1 MATERSSLRPVQGA
15 HGAVQVRAALP
26 AKRPRIAPLWLV
38 LLMAGVVVL
47 TLYAAWPGGG
57 LRARVATSP
66 TSALSVAYLEAW
78 LRVQPDNEEFLQLL
92 GTQYREVGRLD
103 DALRVA
109 QRMAR
114 SQSPDMRRAALLLRL
129 GIDEQK
135 AFAYPEGSREREEAL
150 EQVREELHAAAA
162 MQWDTDDLQHLASR
176 AAATG
181 TPALARDLYARLSQ
195 QDAAGRRQWDE
206 ALVRYAVETGAYREA
221 ADAYFRLQDSA
232 TTLDARRS
240 AFLSGIRTLQ
250 AGNLLADALEAAQQH
265 AGALENDKATL
276 IVLLNLARAAQRP
289 DLVDRYAKALAKYAA
304 ARPLPLPEDTQRA
317 ARFAYMDGP
326 VVVAN
331 ARGMREPAGLYVAAW
346 REGFGARI
354 VRVAA
359 SAPAPQASA
368 AAPASAASAN
378 TAATAA
384 ATTAAT
390 AAAKPAASSAPGSTD
405 DVASLVFTSFVESR
419 DLDNA
424 QKIAEQQVA
433 RHPDSA
439 LWLKRLAQVAEWN
452 HAPALA
458 LKTWLAYAR
467 TSNDAEAWQTVQRMA
482 PMLNDDEAYL
492 AAMIHASAAAPAD
505 MKLVDA
511 VTSTYERLGRPED
524 ALAFLRAHPR
534 DGAGDAVD
542 ERIATLAERAGHD
555 DQALAVY
562 RQLLA
567 RHPGNTLYAVRA
579 ASLLFRRSDFAGA
592 YATLQKSH
600 DAAKDDDVLYWRNY
614 AQVARLLQKD
624 SGANDA
630 YRHLLA
636 GGKESPDDLAAMTY
650 FYSAWPLDAGRT
662 AELQY
667 RRDGTVR
674 ALQLALFNYTSA
686 RAWDR
691 AAALLAS
698 LTPKQREQAEASVE
712 FLTTRA
718 EYERQIDHVAD
729 ALRDLE
735 RAVTLP
741 GATDDARAALLWTL
755 VDDGNDTALKSA
767 RWQWCENAQQL
778 PALWGPCAAALMRM
792 DRPVAALRLLR
803 LQSATM
809 QRDPLWLL
817 TYADAE
823 EQAGRP
829 DLARSIRRHV
839 WRRLQRENPAALAA
853 TGQVAKTGLLQDEDM
868 REQLSGRRVTLAQT
882 FERADVSLALLND
895 LIASDAGRAGSDKGS
910 NGQPQPEQRTLL
922 GNTPGLLPLHPA
934 NTGGKAAAQPVDP
947 QRLKSAVAKDVAL
960 AWALSQEANPL
971 AKRWLAQQYANRLAQ
986 PADARLT
993 LALADGDTAT
1003 MERLLDEE
1011 GGKLPVT
1018 SRIDASIA
1026 VDRPTDAEQL
1036 AFNALEG
1043 APDNTDYQTRLTDT
1057 ALAWPQSI
1065 DADISNH
1072 IEHPLDYTELALSAS
1087 RKLTGRYL
1095 VGVTSVQRFQHSA
1108 DETQLVNV
1116 PAQDRSIGFYVER
1129 RTNDTSVTLTGG
1141 RREGLDSFYTAN
1153 VEAEVGRNSP
1163 VTFTVRAGRNQTA
1176 TESQA
1181 LLVGGMKDNVAG
1193 TLLWNVTPRWYVSGN
1208 VEADRFYSQ
1217 ARNYLGS
1224 GVLTTGEIGYRIRTT
1239 YPDYTLRVV
1248 GTRGSYGASGAAD
1261 ALISRLLPA
1270 TAGPATAAT
1279 FVPQTYAQYGF
1290 FASVGGALRE
1300 QYTHAWRPF
1309 AEVGIVH
1316 DSLQGWGPQLSAG
1329 VAGSVFGGDHAAV
1342 YVEYQRVSQLGTS
1355 VRVIGGRYSWFY

>member
-1 MATERSSLRPVQGA
+1 MQA
-15 HGAVQVRAALP
+15 RAALP

-38 LLMAGVVVL
+38 LLLAGMVVL
-47 TLYAAWPGGG
+47 TFCATWPGGG
-57 LRARVATSP
+57 LRERVATAP
-66 TSALSVAYLEAW
+66 TSELSVAYLEAW
-78 LRVQPDNEEFLQLL
+78 LRVQPGNEEFLQLL

-114 SQSPDMRRAALLLRL
+114 SQSPDMRRSALLLRL

-135 AFAYPEGSREREEAL
+135 AFAYPDGSRKREEAL
-150 EQVREELHAAAA
+150 EQVRDELHADAA

-195 QDAAGRRQWDE
+195 QDPAGRREWDG
-206 ALVRYAVETGAYREA
+206 ALAHYAVETGSYREA

-250 AGNLLADALEAAQQH
+250 SGNLLADALDAAERH
-265 AGALENDKATL
+265 AGPLENDEATL

-304 ARPLPLPEDTQRA
+304 VPLPTPDDSKHA

-326 VVVAN
+326 VASP
-331 ARGMREPAGLYVAAW
+331 RGGMHEPAGLYAAALL
-346 REGFGARI
+346 EGLGARI

-359 SAPAPQASA
+359 STGASA
-368 AAPASAASAN
+368 AASKRTPAVTSQASAGASSSAV
-378 TAATAA
+378 AA
-384 ATTAAT
+384 APEPAAS
-390 AAAKPAASSAPGSTD
+390 AAKPAASTQASSSA
-405 DVASLVFTSFVESR
+405 DVASLVFTAFVESR

-424 QKIAEQQVA
+424 QKVAEQQVA
-433 RHPDSA
+433 RHPDSG

-452 HAPALA
+452 HTPALA

-467 TSNDAEAWQTVQRMA
+467 TANDTDAWQTVQRMA

-492 AAMIHASAAAPAD
+492 DAMIHASAAAPAA

-524 ALAFLRAHPR
+524 GLAFLHAHLR
-534 DGAGDAVD
+534 DGAGDAID

-555 DQALAVY
+555 DQALTVY

-567 RHPGNTLYAVRA
+567 RHPGNTLYAVRV

-592 YATLQKSH
+592 YATLQKAH
-600 DAAKDDDVLYWRNY
+600 DAARDDDVLYWRNY

-636 GGKESPDDLAAMTY
+636 GGKESPGDLAAMTY

-698 LTPKQREQAEASVE
+698 LTPKEREQAEASVE

-718 EYERQIDHVAD
+718 EYERQTDHVAD

-735 RAVTLP
+735 RAVALP
-741 GATDDARAALLWTL
+741 AATDDARAALLWTL
-755 VDDGNDTALKSA
+755 VDDGDDTALERA
-767 RWQWCENAQQL
+767 RWQWCETSQQR
-778 PALWGPCAAALMRM
+778 PTLWGPCATAELRM

-803 LQSATM
+803 LQSATI

-823 EQAGRP
+823 EQAGRA
-829 DLARSIRRHV
+829 DLARSIRRYV
-839 WRRLQRENPAALAA
+839 WRRLQRENPAALVAI
-853 TGQVAKTGLLQDEDM
+853 GQVAKTGLLQDEDM
-868 REQLSGRRVTLAQT
+868 REQLGGRRVSLAQT
-882 FERADVSLALLND
+882 FERSDVSLALLDD
-895 LIASDAGRAGSDKGS
+895 LIASDAGRAGEGKDSQGNEQGKDR
-910 NGQPQPEQRTLL
+910 PEQRTLL
-922 GNTPGLLPLHPA
+922 GSAPGLLPLHVAKPPA
-934 NTGGKAAAQPVDP
+934 AAAAQPVAVDP

-1003 MERLLDEE
+1003 IERLLDEE

-1018 SRIDASIA
+1018 SRIDASVA

-1036 AFNALEG
+1036 AFNAFEG

-1087 RKLTGRYL
+1087 RKLTGRYR
-1095 VGVTSVQRFQHSA
+1095 VGATSAQRFQHSA

-1129 RTNDTSVTLTGG
+1129 RTNDTSITLAGG
-1141 RREGLDSFYTAN
+1141 RREGLDSFYTAKL
-1153 VEAEVGRNSP
+1153 EAEVGRNSP
-1163 VTFTVRAGRNQTA
+1163 VMLAVRAGRNQNA

-1248 GTRGSYGASGAAD
+1248 GTRGSYGASGSAD
-1261 ALISRLLPA
+1261 ALISRLLPT

-1316 DSLQGWGPQLSAG
+1316 DSLQGWGPQLNAG
-1329 VAGSVFGGDHAAV
+1329 VAGSVLGGDHAAV

-1355 VRVIGGRYSWFY
+1355 VLVIGGRYSWFY

>member
-1 MATERSSLRPVQGA
+1 MQA
-15 HGAVQVRAALP
+15 RAALP

-38 LLMAGVVVL
+38 LLLAGMVVL
-47 TLYAAWPGGG
+47 TFYATWPGGG
-57 LRARVATSP
+57 LRERVATAP
-66 TSALSVAYLEAW
+66 TSELSVAYLEAW

-114 SQSPDMRRAALLLRL
+114 SQSPDMRRSALLLRL

-135 AFAYPEGSREREEAL
+135 AFAYPEGSRKREEAL
-150 EQVREELHAAAA
+150 EQVRDELHAAAA

-195 QDAAGRRQWDE
+195 QDAAGRREWDR
-206 ALVRYAVETGAYREA
+206 ALARYAVETGSYREA

-232 TTLDARRS
+232 TTLDARRN

-250 AGNLLADALEAAQQH
+250 SGNLLADALDAAQRH
-265 AGALENDKATL
+265 AGSLENDKATL

-304 ARPLPLPEDTQRA
+304 VPLPSPEDAQRA

-326 VVVAN
+326 VATP
-331 ARGMREPAGLYVAAW
+331 RGGMRGPAGLYAAAL
-346 REGFGARI
+346 REGLGARI
-354 VRVAA
+354 MRVAA
-359 SAPAPQASA
+359 SAAAAAAPRISQASA
-368 AAPASAASAN
+368 GASSPAASAASASAP
-378 TAATAA
+378 AAVST
-384 ATTAAT
+384 
-390 AAAKPAASSAPGSTD
+390 AKPAASTNTNTNANANANASE
-405 DVASLVFTSFVESR
+405 DVASLVFTAFVESR

-433 RHPDSA
+433 RHPDSG

-467 TSNDAEAWQTVQRMA
+467 TSNDADAWQTVRRMA

-492 AAMIHASAAAPAD
+492 DAMIHASAAAPAD
-505 MKLVDA
+505 MNLVDA
-511 VTSTYERLGRPED
+511 VTSTYERLGRPDD

-534 DGAGDAVD
+534 DGAGDAID

-555 DQALAVY
+555 DEALAVY

-567 RHPGNTLYAVRA
+567 RRPGNTLYAVRA

-624 SGANDA
+624 GGANDA

-698 LTPKQREQAEASVE
+698 LTPKEREQAEASVE

-718 EYERQIDHVAD
+718 EYERQTDHVEQ

-735 RAVTLP
+735 RAVALP
-741 GATDDARAALLWTL
+741 DATDDARAALLWTL
-755 VDDGNDTALKSA
+755 VDDGNDAALKRA
-767 RWQWCENAQQL
+767 RWRWCENAQQR
-778 PALWGPCAAALMRM
+778 PALWGPCAAAELRM

-823 EQAGRP
+823 EQAGRA

-895 LIASDAGRAGSDKGS
+895 LIASDAGRDGK
-910 NGQPQPEQRTLL
+910 GQPQPEQRTLL

-934 NTGGKAAAQPVDP
+934 NTGGKAAGEPVDP

-1003 MERLLDEE
+1003 MEHLLDEE

-1018 SRIDASIA
+1018 SRIDASVA

-1065 DADISNH
+1065 DADVSNH

-1129 RTNDTSVTLTGG
+1129 RTNDTSVTLAGG

-1163 VTFTVRAGRNQTA
+1163 VTLTVRAGRNQNA

-1248 GTRGSYGASGAAD
+1248 GTRGSYGASGGAD

-1309 AEVGIVH
+1309 AEVGLVH

-1329 VAGSVFGGDHAAV
+1329 VAGTVFGGDHAAV